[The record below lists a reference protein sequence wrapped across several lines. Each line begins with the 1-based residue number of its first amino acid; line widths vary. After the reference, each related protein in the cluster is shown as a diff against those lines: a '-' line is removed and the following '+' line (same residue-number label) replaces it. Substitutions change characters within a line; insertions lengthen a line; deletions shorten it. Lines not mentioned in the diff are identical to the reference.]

1 MSGLAKSSRASAL
14 VCRFDI
20 YKTARRSGSF
30 ETGRKPL
37 PSRATSSWE
46 CSTTTTNGNRSFSNV
61 RRQTLAGHPDCGF
74 CAADH
79 FLISLEG
86 SVLEAETDAYS
97 AAYGRSLFQ
106 TGVHRDVLAREL
118 RYTCYSLVTSLFRR
132 EVLVE
137 VGFFPRYA
145 GTALDLALFL
155 ELGARGF
162 QCCYLDERLGRYRVH
177 ALQTGQTEGRVTL
190 AASHVDTL
198 SEFSRRHEVG
208 RAERELLASRFN
220 GAVVEL
226 AIAQAHARERGRALR
241 SLRRYG
247 ELGRGGVSPARV
259 IVLGALLVGARRWFP
274 KSGRGSRVVR

>member
-1 MSGLAKSSRASAL
+1 MLDDDDEWEPTFL
-14 VCRFDI
+14 
-20 YKTARRSGSF
+20 
-30 ETGRKPL
+30 E
-37 PSRATSSWE
+37 RATAA
-46 CSTTTTNGNRSFSNV
+46 
-61 RRQTLAGHPDCGF
+61 LAGHPDCGF

-155 ELGARGF
+155 
-162 QCCYLDERLGRYRVH
+162 
-177 ALQTGQTEGRVTL
+177 
-190 AASHVDTL
+190 
-198 SEFSRRHEVG
+198 
-208 RAERELLASRFN
+208 
-220 GAVVEL
+220 
-226 AIAQAHARERGRALR
+226 
-241 SLRRYG
+241 
-247 ELGRGGVSPARV
+247 
-259 IVLGALLVGARRWFP
+259 GARR
-274 KSGRGSRVVR
+274 SRVSVLLPR